1 MVSPRPGATDNIRGA
16 TRVMRASPPVN
27 AIQWNWS
34 LAGTHELDD
43 EAGAADLTGS
53 VMTSQPG
60 GGGLPATR
68 AAAHSALLSNL
79 IIGAGDALLAATAGL
94 ATGLAG
100 ARFKRSYIF

>member
-1 MVSPRPGATDNIRGA
+1 VP
-16 TRVMRASPPVN
+16 
-27 AIQWNWS
+27 QWNWS

-43 EAGAADLTGS
+43 DAGAAGFTGS
-53 VMTSQPG
+53 TMPAQPG

-79 IIGAGDALLAATAGL
+79 TIGAGVTLLAAGAGA

-100 ARFKRSYIF
+100 ARCRRS